1 MVPRLGST
9 ALHERLRERHHDI
22 RIGRLSVLF
31 EQHRANQP
39 NDSGKTRTTSG
50 RRFTSLLS
58 RSRGLVPC
66 NLLRCCSAESRLLR
80 PPYLD
85 VGEFV
90 LKALLCQF
98 EIVTDLHVEIKF
110 WRPAR

>member
-1 MVPRLGST
+1 M
-9 ALHERLRERHHDI
+9 
-22 RIGRLSVLF
+22 F

-39 NDSGKTRTTSG
+39 NDSGFIGEDASTSA

-58 RSRGLVPC
+58 RSSGLVPC
-66 NLLRCCSAESRLLR
+66 NLLRRYSTKSRLLR
-80 PPYLD
+80 PPCLD

-98 EIVTDLHVEIKF
+98 EIVTGLHVEIKL
-110 WRPAR
+110 WRSAR